1 MSRSNVPSGDSR
13 SGSRASLAPITIALV
28 SMLLACAFASRATAQ
43 ATDREA
49 EARAHFRLSQSHYE
63 LGHFAEAAAELERA
77 YALSPRPDLL
87 YNLYVARRDAGQLAA
102 AASALR
108 DYLAQAEQIENA
120 ALLRHRLAAL
130 EAQLAA
136 GEASAS
142 ADSSGTDGETTSEP
156 RADAGPAAERAED
169 ASAGPSAPE
178 TAPGDETAPSDER
191 VRPSESARSPSP
203 VGYAVLGVG
212 AAALVAGLVTGGLA
226 LDRYGALEATCGAD
240 HGCPPGT
247 EGARDEGLALATGTD
262 ALLIGGGVIA
272 TVGVVLLFTVL
283 DETPAPPVSASC
295 DGDGC
300 RAAASF
306 SF

>member
-1 MSRSNVPSGDSR
+1 MSMSNVPSGDSR
-13 SGSRASLAPITIALV
+13 SGPRASLAPITIALV

-142 ADSSGTDGETTSEP
+142 ADSSGTDDETTSGP
-156 RADAGPAAERAED
+156 RADAGLAEQ
-169 ASAGPSAPE
+169 ASTGPSASE
-178 TAPGDETAPSDER
+178 TAPAETAPSAES
-191 VRPSESARSPSP
+191 VRPSQSARSPSP

-247 EGARDEGLALATGTD
+247 EGARDEGLALATSTD